1 MEMAQANIGAQVGAS
16 ESETLIIF
24 QTTKGMHEFIAKG
37 WEFGGGGGIGAGA
50 AGKTIGGQS
59 GGNAIPHAK
68 YYTLTKNGLQIGGAV
83 AGTKFWRDSALN

>member
-1 MEMAQANIGAQVGAS
+1 LAGLKSGFAPLGQSNVFAS
-16 ESETLIIF
+16 GLS
-24 QTTKGMHEFIAKG
+24 
-37 WEFGGGGGIGAGA
+37 WEAGA

-83 AGTKFWRDSALN
+83 AGAKFWKDEALNLSLHSLGREFAFAR